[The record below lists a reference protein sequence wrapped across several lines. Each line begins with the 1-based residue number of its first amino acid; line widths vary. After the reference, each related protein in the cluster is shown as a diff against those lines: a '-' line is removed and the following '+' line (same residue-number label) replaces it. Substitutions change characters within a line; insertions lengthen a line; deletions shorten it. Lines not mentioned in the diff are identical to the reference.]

1 MKFEVDFG
9 KQKDCWKRIFEY
21 LVSRSFYFSTS
32 PVVRGR
38 KWTICLTYV
47 HPGDCP
53 RPTLPVEQ
61 SRIVAS
67 TCAPIPSCWPMEKK
81 KKNKKEPKKRKKE
94 RKKER
99 KKKTRPDK
107 NILESWPDVGE
118 GFIRRLFVSTW
129 THTKPRVNTFRDDP
143 KMSHEGII

>member
-1 MKFEVDFG
+1 
-9 KQKDCWKRIFEY
+9 
-21 LVSRSFYFSTS
+21 
-32 PVVRGR
+32 
-38 KWTICLTYV
+38 
-47 HPGDCP
+47 
-53 RPTLPVEQ
+53 
-61 SRIVAS
+61 
-67 TCAPIPSCWPMEKK
+67 MEKK
-81 KKNKKEPKKRKKE
+81 KKKRKKTKKKKEKKKKKKKKKYEKEPKKRKKE